1 MYSHWKHSLKILGVF
16 LAVFIVGVQE
26 IREANIL
33 IDNHLGQTQIRSFYM
48 IDYCFERKNKIVTD
62 SRGIFRYYKLNSK
75 SVPKKEANVWIP
87 TLSIPAISGTVF
99 TYIM

>member
-1 MYSHWKHSLKILGVF
+1 
-16 LAVFIVGVQE
+16 
-26 IREANIL
+26 
-33 IDNHLGQTQIRSFYM
+33 M

-87 TLSIPAISGTVF
+87 TISIPAISGTVF

>member
-1 MYSHWKHSLKILGVF
+1 M
-16 LAVFIVGVQE
+16 QE

-75 SVPKKEANVWIP
+75 SVPKKEANV
-87 TLSIPAISGTVF
+87 
-99 TYIM
+99 